1 MPSVEGLRENRTEE
15 ATPYVAGVHVDWGVR
30 AGEKRLQ
37 LASVEVEGQ
46 RASAGG
52 RRFGVVGLRGERQER
67 EEIAA
72 GQALEAEGFE
82 LLRGAL
88 FSRRQGLVT
97 GLKRA
102 PRMGC
107 MMPSVEGRH

>member
-1 MPSVEGLRENRTEE
+1 MSWGVVEGRREKRVHDLLRACERTELK
-15 ATPYVAGVHVDWGVR
+15 R
-30 AGEKRLQ
+30 ARREGLQ
-37 LASVEVEGQ
+37 LAMEGQ
-46 RASAGG
+46 RGSAGG

-88 FSRRQGLVT
+88 FSPWQGLVT

-102 PRMGC
+102 PHIEC
-107 MMPSVEGRH
+107 MMPSVEGL

>member
-1 MPSVEGLRENRTEE
+1 MPVTWIGGLLRAGERRECMMPSVEGLRENRTEE

-52 RRFGVVGLRGERQER
+52 RRFGVVGLRGGGQDR

-72 GQALEAEGFE
+72 GKRGRREGFE

-88 FSRRQGLVT
+88 FLRGKV
-97 GLKRA
+97 
-102 PRMGC
+102 
-107 MMPSVEGRH
+107 